1 MEPFAFSVSKDE
13 PTEFELFF
21 RTTVSEYRYILHV
34 KRDIVLYESLDR
46 VKLET
51 GRKSAL
57 FTRDENDIILKGA
70 FAKLKVSD
78 ELSKT
83 LTLLSY
89 LGIAYKE
96 MPWLRM
102 Y

>member
-1 MEPFAFSVSKDE
+1 MLQRKIIVEPCIFSKSKDE

-51 GRKSAL
+51 GRKSAFLPGMKTEL
-57 FTRDENDIILKGA
+57 F
-70 FAKLKVSD
+70 
-78 ELSKT
+78 
-83 LTLLSY
+83 
-89 LGIAYKE
+89 
-96 MPWLRM
+96 
-102 Y
+102 